1 MLFKRYKY
9 NDVHHAV
16 RIQLMQLYSATQNVR
31 KRLITTLGA
40 CRNRRRHEGS
50 RKSSYLKKNSFVT
63 VFSNYDGTRRLSIQS
78 NSTTTDLP
86 KLPVPPLQH
95 TLQKYLRTVNP
106 LVTEEEF
113 QQTEALVKE
122 FGSPKGPGE
131 KLQKL
136 LEMKAKT
143 TENWLSDWWLNTAYM
158 EYRLPLVMY
167 SSPGLIFPLQQFM
180 TKDDQ
185 LRFAAKVIAGALE
198 YKSLIDNNAV
208 PLEMMGKKPL
218 DMSQYRKIFGTC
230 RLPGE
235 KRDRMAYFSEDSN
248 PPRHVV
254 VVHNNHFFKMKIYGN
269 NQQLLSE
276 HQIFSQ
282 LQNIIKQ
289 SSKPGTP
296 IGILTTE
303 NRNVWGKVYKKLSKD
318 KGNAKALSEIQR
330 SNFLICIDKPNPDT
344 DVPNKLTL
352 SGLQMIHGL
361 GSAGNAGNRW
371 YDKTVQFVIGTDGEV
386 GLTYE
391 HSPAE
396 GPPIANLMDYVM
408 DYVTV
413 QRKEDRTA
421 ITDVIAPEHLVFNVT
436 DEIKEA
442 VEVAKRDIDIL
453 VNDLDMNCFTFK
465 AYGKNFIKSQKLS
478 PDSYIQ
484 MAIQLAFYRVH
495 GEPGACYE
503 SASTRQFIHGRTDT
517 IRSASIESMEFC
529 RQMLNPKSAEAAA
542 NAMKIAINSHKQY
555 VVDAVNGHGIDRHL
569 LGLKL
574 IAIENGLD
582 VPRLFLDTGYIRSS
596 HFRISTSQVA
606 AKCNA
611 LMCYGPLVPDGYGC
625 CYNPR
630 ANDMNFGISACNSSP
645 ETQAVK
651 FREALEKS
659 LTEMH
664 DILMQSQKA
673 KL

>member
-9 NDVHHAV
+9 NDVHHAI
-16 RIQLMQLYSATQNVR
+16 RIQLMQVYTATQNVR
-31 KRLITTLGA
+31 KRLLTTLGA
-40 CRNRRRHEGS
+40 CTNRTRHERS
-50 RKSSYLKKNSFVT
+50 RKSYLKRHSV
-63 VFSNYDGTRRLSIQS
+63 VAAFSNYDGARRLSTQS
-78 NSTTTDLP
+78 HTATDLP
-86 KLPVPPLQH
+86 KLPVPPLQQ
-95 TLQKYLRTVNP
+95 TLQKYLRTVKP
-106 LVTEEEF
+106 VVTEDEF

-143 TENWLSDWWLNTAYM
+143 TENWLSEWWLNTAYM
-158 EYRLPLVMY
+158 EFRLPVVMY

-185 LRFAAKVIAGALE
+185 LRFASKVIAGALE
-198 YKSLIDNNAV
+198 YKTLIDNNAI
-208 PLEMMGKKPL
+208 PLETMGKKPL
-218 DMSQYRKIFGTC
+218 DMSQYGKIFGTC
-230 RLPGE
+230 RIPGE
-235 KRDRMAYFSEDSN
+235 KRDRMVYYSEDAN
-248 PPRHVV
+248 PPMHIV
-254 VVHNNHFFKMKIYGN
+254 VVHNNHFFKMNSYGN

-276 HQIFSQ
+276 KQVFSQ
-282 LQNIIKQ
+282 LQDIIKQ
-289 SSKPGTP
+289 SSTPGTP

-303 NRNVWGKVYKKLSKD
+303 NRNVWGKVYKKLAKD
-318 KGNAKALSEIQR
+318 KANAKVLNEIQR
-330 SNFLICIDKPNPDT
+330 SNFLICIDKPNPVI

-371 YDKTVQFVIGTDGEV
+371 YDKTIQFVIGTDGEV

-396 GPPIANLMDYVM
+396 GPPIANLMDYIM
-408 DYVTV
+408 DYVA
-413 QRKEDRTA
+413 QRKDDRTVTMDA
-421 ITDVIAPEHLVFNVT
+421 KPPERLNFNVSG
-436 DEIKEA
+436 EIKEA
-442 VEVAKRDIDIL
+442 IEVAKRDIDIL
-453 VNDLDMNCFTFK
+453 VNDLDMNCFTYK

-503 SASTRQFIHGRTDT
+503 SASTRQFIYGRTDT

-529 RQMLNPKSAEAAA
+529 KQMLNPKSTETAA
-542 NAMKIAINSHKQY
+542 NAIKTAINSHKQF

-574 IAIENGLD
+574 VAIENGLD

-659 LTEMH
+659 LTDMH
-664 DILMQSQKA
+664 DVLMQSQKA